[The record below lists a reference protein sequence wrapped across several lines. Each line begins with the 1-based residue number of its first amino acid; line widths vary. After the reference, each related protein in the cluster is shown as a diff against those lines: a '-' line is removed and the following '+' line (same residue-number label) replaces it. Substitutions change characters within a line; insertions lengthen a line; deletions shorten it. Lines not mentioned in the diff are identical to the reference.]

1 MGISPVS
8 AGLLESHAASSPG
21 TVWDARSR
29 DGTRPQKHP
38 STGTAPVHR
47 AARAPNHGHHWDP
60 DGPQQHRDG
69 GCEERPTKRP
79 TPGAAD
85 PGRPM
90 GGGGMGQMRSD
101 AALSSAAPGH
111 GAAWRQEEGTGKEGV
126 VETEP
131 EGEQEGN
138 GQQQPRGPTVPV
150 GFTPKRVWGRE
161 GLRGEQSSKWTSCG
175 QDGGS
180 GAPESTVL
188 LLLPHGPHG
197 QWDPNGAAPLP
208 PPHGAQKEPLG
219 GQSDPPGPTAQ
230 PRWRGGREVTLPP
243 THPGGPLSTQNC
255 CHKTGPDAP
264 SHGVTQQGQCQ
275 PAAPPY
281 TPRNSPASAP
291 TQLPPAPRCP
301 QLIRGGREGAGGSNP
316 PRAHL
321 ARLYPPTPRSAQH

>member
-1 MGISPVS
+1 MGGCTLWGSLRCPLGCWRATLHPHLAPFGMHGAGMGHGPKSIPAPAQHRSIGQRGHRTTATIGILTAPNSTGMEGVRS
-8 AGLLESHAASSPG
+8 APRSAPLLELL
-21 TVWDARSR
+21 
-29 DGTRPQKHP
+29 
-38 STGTAPVHR
+38 
-47 AARAPNHGHHWDP
+47 
-60 DGPQQHRDG
+60 
-69 GCEERPTKRP
+69 
-79 TPGAAD
+79 TPGV
-85 PGRPM
+85 PW

-219 GQSDPPGPTAQ
+219 GQSDPQ
-230 PRWRGGREVTLPP
+230 VPP
-243 THPGGPLSTQNC
+243 H
-255 CHKTGPDAP
+255 
-264 SHGVTQQGQCQ
+264 
-275 PAAPPY
+275 
-281 TPRNSPASAP
+281 SPAGE
-291 TQLPPAPRCP
+291 
-301 QLIRGGREGAGGSNP
+301 GGGG
-316 PRAHL
+316 
-321 ARLYPPTPRSAQH
+321 